1 MNNPVRLR
9 KVEETNVSFTGLV
22 LDWLIAHPN
31 VTFLILF
38 ICLASL
44 LAIFFNV
51 LYGMCTIESGVMRNF
66 LAGGV

>member
-1 MNNPVRLR
+1 MNNPVRQR

-38 ICLASL
+38 ICLAGL
-44 LAIFFNV
+44 LAILFNV